1 MQAGLLNL
9 QQTQSKTTNI
19 KTTDMLP
26 LTVTDTIS
34 FQTETQF
41 KVKEPEAHKLKEIFN
56 LSSEI
61 EVREKILDEQ
71 IMPYNEK
78 HPKALKTNFT
88 ISDADYENIV
98 ITQPD
103 VHIQDKTMVKKD
115 SPKTS
120 DVEESE
126 EIVTKFIQAPG
137 NREPIQIKTKRTILR
152 KRKTETSDTFNEGDI
167 VIEESL
173 DEENRSEIHQ
183 EINHNVQIEE
193 YEGDE
198 THLNYNNDKS
208 TVEMPEEQFE
218 IPKLRSQV
226 LIEEIEEENES
237 EESSL
242 KKDKDFNM
250 KTTEKIKQSQI
261 EVINEEVQ
269 SDNLPSDKEEAPKQE
284 RTEELPEVTTK
295 EENQSREGK
304 PKQKKMTKRVI
315 KTKVGPKMET
325 SEVSTTKQDDEQPVV
340 TIHKAKET
348 FDDTITP
355 FDDLVEP
362 HEAKVVEEEPEEV
375 KIDQVQTETGEIKK
389 AKTVKRVIKKRKESK
404 QEVTEIT
411 TVEKEGEEPVTTVL
425 VTEEEMPEN
434 VQALELPVETT
445 IEELPSEE
453 GKPKQ
458 KKITKRVIK
467 KKVGPKLE
475 TTLIITTQQDDEQ
488 PVVTIHK
495 TEETFDNTTTP
506 FDDSVETHK
515 AKVVEEEPEEV
526 KIDQVQTATGEIK
539 KVKTVKRVIKKR
551 QGPKQE
557 VTEITTVEKEGEE
570 PVTTISVTEEAPSDK
585 VETPEKVHTVELPVE
600 TTIEELPSEEGKP
613 KQKKIIKRVIKNKVG
628 PKLETTQIITTQQDD
643 EQPVVTIHKTEE
655 TFDDTTTP
663 FDDLV
668 EPHKAKVVE
677 EEPEEVK
684 IDQVQTETGEI
695 KKVKTVKRVIKK
707 RQGPKQEVT
716 EITTVEKEGEEPVT
730 TVVVTEEKSSDKEA
744 APEKVQT
751 VELPEETTIE
761 ELPSEKGKPKQ
772 KKITKRVIK
781 KKVGPKLETTQIITT
796 QQDDEQPVV
805 TIHKTEETIDDTTTP
820 FDALVKP
827 HKAKVVEEEPEEV
840 KIDQVQTDTGEIKKV
855 KTVKRVIK
863 KRQGPK
869 QEVTEITTVEK
880 EGEEPVT
887 TVLVTEEASSDKED
901 APEKV
906 QTIELPEETTIE
918 ELPSEEGK
926 PKQKKITKRVIKK
939 KVGPKLETTQIITTH
954 QDDAQPVVTIHKT
967 EGIFDD
973 TITPFDDIVETHKA
987 KLVEEEPEEVKID
1000 QVQTETGELKKVK
1013 TVKRVIKKR
1022 QGTKQEVTEIT
1033 TVEKEGEEP
1042 VTTVSVTEEAPSDK
1056 VETPE
1061 KVHTVELP
1069 VETTIEELPSEEGKP
1084 KQRKITK
1091 RVIKKKVGPKLETTQ
1106 IITTQQDDEQPVFTI
1121 HKTEETFDDTTT
1133 QFDDLVAP
1141 HKAIVVEEEPEEVKV
1156 DQVQTETG
1164 EIKKV
1169 KTVKRV
1175 IKKRQG
1181 PKQEVTEITMVEK
1194 EGEETVTTV
1203 LVTEEAT
1210 SYKEEAPEKVQTV
1223 ELPEETT
1230 IEELP
1235 SEKGK
1240 PKQKKITKRV
1250 IKKKVGPKLETTQII
1265 TTQQDD
1271 EQPVVTIH
1279 KTEEIFDDTTT
1290 PFDDLVEPHKA
1301 IVVEEEPEEVKVDQ
1315 VQTET
1320 GEIKKVK
1327 TVKRVIKKRQGPK
1340 QEVTEITTVQKEGE
1354 EPVTTV
1360 LVTEEASSDKEE
1372 APEKV
1377 HTVELPEETTIEEL
1391 QSEEGKPK
1399 QKKITKRVIK
1409 KKVGPKL
1416 GTTEIITTQQDDEQP
1431 VVTIHRTKETFDD
1444 TTTPFDDFFEPHKA
1458 KVIEEEP
1465 EEVKVDQVQTETGE
1479 IKKVKTVKRVIKK
1492 RQGPKQEVTEITT
1505 VEKEGEEPVTTVVV
1519 TEEKSSDKEAA
1530 PEKVQTVELPE
1541 ETTIEEL
1548 PSEEG
1553 KPKQKKITKRIIKKK
1568 VGPKLETTQIITTQ
1582 QDDEQPV
1589 VTLHKTEE
1597 TFDDTTT
1604 PFVDLVEPH
1613 KAKVVEEEPEEVKVD
1628 QVQTET
1634 GEIKKVKTVKR
1645 VIKKRQG
1652 PKQEV
1657 TEITTVQKEGEEP
1670 VTTVLVTEE
1679 ASSDKEEATEKV
1691 HTVELP
1697 EETTIEERPSEE
1709 GKLKQKKIT
1718 KRVIKKKVG
1727 PKLET
1732 TQIITTQQDDEQPI
1746 VTIH

>member
-1 MQAGLLNL
+1 MAIPGKPKEQQLNISIDELQHKQLHELIAQETSKSLPTLTPKVENAKKIQLPLKEITYTSPQIIESVDNLCAQKYDKNTIEYEFEVNKSYITSECSPTETTDNICKQEKAPKIAEKQLTEMKSIEQIEVVLGEKTQALDVLVKEGAQNALVNRTTFQEVTNIKQDTLENITEIPESSKPENSLAKFDLETHKSYLVLENTIHEDSQNINTQFCTLPKKATEEILGVMPVELTEIVMGEVESVLNSTKGIPEENITSNAVALEPISQMNIHVQESVIDKSFEKLLKGETASCSLNETEGLKVYEVVQGETQETLIPGLHKSVTAERNLTTMTHLQYSENVSEMQAGLLNL

-1121 HKTEETFDDTTT
+1121 H
-1133 QFDDLVAP
+1133 
-1141 HKAIVVEEEPEEVKV
+1141 
-1156 DQVQTETG
+1156 
-1164 EIKKV
+1164 
-1169 KTVKRV
+1169 
-1175 IKKRQG
+1175 
-1181 PKQEVTEITMVEK
+1181 
-1194 EGEETVTTV
+1194 
-1203 LVTEEAT
+1203 
-1210 SYKEEAPEKVQTV
+1210 
-1223 ELPEETT
+1223 
-1230 IEELP
+1230 
-1235 SEKGK
+1235 
-1240 PKQKKITKRV
+1240 
-1250 IKKKVGPKLETTQII
+1250 
-1265 TTQQDD
+1265 
-1271 EQPVVTIH
+1271 
-1279 KTEEIFDDTTT
+1279 
-1290 PFDDLVEPHKA
+1290 
-1301 IVVEEEPEEVKVDQ
+1301 
-1315 VQTET
+1315 
-1320 GEIKKVK
+1320 
-1327 TVKRVIKKRQGPK
+1327 
-1340 QEVTEITTVQKEGE
+1340 
-1354 EPVTTV
+1354 
-1360 LVTEEASSDKEE
+1360 
-1372 APEKV
+1372 
-1377 HTVELPEETTIEEL
+1377 
-1391 QSEEGKPK
+1391 
-1399 QKKITKRVIK
+1399 
-1409 KKVGPKL
+1409 
-1416 GTTEIITTQQDDEQP
+1416 
-1431 VVTIHRTKETFDD
+1431 
-1444 TTTPFDDFFEPHKA
+1444 
-1458 KVIEEEP
+1458 
-1465 EEVKVDQVQTETGE
+1465 
-1479 IKKVKTVKRVIKK
+1479 
-1492 RQGPKQEVTEITT
+1492 
-1505 VEKEGEEPVTTVVV
+1505 
-1519 TEEKSSDKEAA
+1519 
-1530 PEKVQTVELPE
+1530 
-1541 ETTIEEL
+1541 
-1548 PSEEG
+1548 
-1553 KPKQKKITKRIIKKK
+1553 
-1568 VGPKLETTQIITTQ
+1568 
-1582 QDDEQPV
+1582 
-1589 VTLHKTEE
+1589 
-1597 TFDDTTT
+1597 
-1604 PFVDLVEPH
+1604 
-1613 KAKVVEEEPEEVKVD
+1613 
-1628 QVQTET
+1628 
-1634 GEIKKVKTVKR
+1634 
-1645 VIKKRQG
+1645 
-1652 PKQEV
+1652 
-1657 TEITTVQKEGEEP
+1657 
-1670 VTTVLVTEE
+1670 
-1679 ASSDKEEATEKV
+1679 
-1691 HTVELP
+1691 
-1697 EETTIEERPSEE
+1697 
-1709 GKLKQKKIT
+1709 
-1718 KRVIKKKVG
+1718 
-1727 PKLET
+1727 
-1732 TQIITTQQDDEQPI
+1732 
-1746 VTIH
+1746 